1 MLSIF
6 SKEGRVLFTIIEGLY
21 QFNVYY
27 LIPKDEAL
35 YSAYKKNYVI
45 LYKWPMIG
53 QYTDRIIICRPV

>member
-6 SKEGRVLFTIIEGLY
+6 SEEGRVLFTIIEGLY

-35 YSAYKKNYVI
+35 YNAYKKITSYNI
-45 LYKWPMIG
+45 ND
-53 QYTDRIIICRPV
+53 Q